1 MSSRAVMHFCS
12 PHEKHSSPWD
22 VRLAI
27 FWALLSPA
35 QLPQVSCLS
44 MGQNFVF
51 KNCWMEQN
59 IIKQNK
65 VVKVAGCHCTRHNA
79 IATIATYTVDQQ
91 LQNIVEGMLKHI
103 LCEQPWNQSQTNNQ
117 IWLQNWL
124 LCTVGHWWYAQWHGK
139 KTNNILTSKVF
150 FYVYWLFFTSLP
162 ECLSSNFEP
171 FLSKYFACDYLINS
185 SLHKTQQNIYYFLLI
200 FGKVMW
206 CMIATN
212 KG

>member
-139 KTNNILTSKVF
+139 KTNNILTSK
-150 FYVYWLFFTSLP
+150 LFFLCLLAFFLPVYQNVCLHILNLFWANILHAIIWLIHHYTKHNKIYITS
-162 ECLSSNFEP
+162 
-171 FLSKYFACDYLINS
+171 Y
-185 SLHKTQQNIYYFLLI
+185 
-200 FGKVMW
+200 
-206 CMIATN
+206 
-212 KG
+212 